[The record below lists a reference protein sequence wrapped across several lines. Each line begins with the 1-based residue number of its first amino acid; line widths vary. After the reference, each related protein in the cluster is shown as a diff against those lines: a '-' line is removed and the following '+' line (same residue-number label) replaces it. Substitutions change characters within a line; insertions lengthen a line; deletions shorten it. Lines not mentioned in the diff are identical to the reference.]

1 MSVEFVATEW
11 DSYDVQAETLEEAAE
26 AISDLEE
33 AATAEWFPR
42 YEYEAD
48 QFVTSA
54 VVTVATKITMPR
66 WVGVESAGAAERAE
80 WERFCAA
87 LRSHEEGHVQ
97 LVTKVLADV
106 DTHLIGESVDAAR
119 KVWDRTLEALAVASR
134 AYDLQTDHG
143 RKLGTVLDLSVSDP
157 VR

>member
-1 MSVEFVATEW
+1 MSVEFLDTEW
-11 DSYDVQAETLEEAAE
+11 ASYAVQADTLEQAAE

-33 AATAEWFPR
+33 AGTAEWFPR

-66 WVGVESAGAAERAE
+66 WGGVESAPAAARAE
-80 WERFCAA
+80 WKRFCAA
-87 LRSHEEGHVQ
+87 LRTHEEGHLQ
-97 LVTKVLADV
+97 LVTQFLADV
-106 DTHLIGESVDAAR
+106 DSQLIGESVDAAL
-119 KVWDRTLEALAVASR
+119 KAWDRTLKALAGASR

-143 RKLGTVLDLSVSDP
+143 RKLGTVIDLSVSDP

>member
-1 MSVEFVATEW
+1 MSVEFVDTEW
-11 DSYDVQAETLEEAAE
+11 ASYDVRADTLEQAAE
-26 AISDLEE
+26 AISDREE

-66 WVGVESAGAAERAE
+66 WVGIESAPAAERAE
-80 WERFCAA
+80 WERFCSA
-87 LRSHEEGHVQ
+87 LHRHEQGHVQ
-97 LVTKVLADV
+97 LVTKFLSDV
-106 DTHLIGESVDAAR
+106 DTQLIGESVDAAL
-119 KVWDRTLEALAVASR
+119 KVWDRRLKALAGASR

-143 RKLGTVLDLSVSDP
+143 RKLGTVIDLSVSDP